1 MWTLLQIEVF
11 KIFKRPRT
19 YISFVAI
26 TVIIT
31 LIQLAFYADGGAY
44 MDFAL
49 GALKDRFD
57 INGKLLNGYFICFLV
72 LQMLLIH
79 VPLLITLVA
88 GDVLAGEANM
98 GTLRMLMT
106 KPISRTTI
114 VLTKFIAAVIYVI
127 ILLAWM
133 AFLSLI
139 ISIAIFGTDDL
150 LIFKSDKA
158 ILLRESD
165 VMWRF
170 VAAFV
175 FGAIGMITVTALALL
190 LSVFSD
196 NAIGPIIG
204 TMSVIILFTIL
215 SGLELPF
222 FDLVRPVLFT
232 RHMLAW
238 KGFFN
243 DPVNYGSVMW
253 SAAILF
259 IHIIL
264 FTGIS
269 IFVFRRKD
277 ILS

>member
-1 MWTLLQIEVF
+1 MWTLLQIEIF
-11 KIFKRPRT
+11 KIFRRPRT

-26 TVIIT
+26 TVIIV

-49 GALKDRFD
+49 QALKDRFD
-57 INGKLLNGYFICFLV
+57 INGQLLNGYFICYLV

-106 KPISRTTI
+106 KPVSRTTI
-114 VLTKFIAAVIYVI
+114 VLCKFTAAVVYAI
-127 ILLAWM
+127 ILLMWM
-133 AFLSLI
+133 AFLSLVV
-139 ISIAIFGTDDL
+139 SIMIFGTDDL
-150 LIFKSDKA
+150 LIFNSDKA
-158 ILLRESD
+158 VLLRESD

-170 VAAFV
+170 IAAFV
-175 FGAIGMITVTALALL
+175 YGAIGMTTVTALALL
-190 LSVFSD
+190 LSVFAD
-196 NAIGPIIG
+196 NAIGPIVG

-215 SGLELPF
+215 SSLDLPF
-222 FDLVRPVLFT
+222 FDLVRPILFT

-238 KGFFN
+238 KAFFN
-243 DPVNYGSVMW
+243 DPVNYGSVIR
-253 SAAILF
+253 SALVLVL
-259 IHIIL
+259 H
-264 FTGIS
+264 
-269 IFVFRRKD
+269 IFVFTGVSIVVFRKKD

>member
-1 MWTLLQIEVF
+1 MWTLLKIEVF

-26 TVIIT
+26 TIIVT

-49 GALKDRFD
+49 QALKDRFD
-57 INGKLLNGYFICFLV
+57 ISGQLLNGYFICYFV

-114 VLTKFIAAVIYVI
+114 VLSKFIAAVFYSLV
-127 ILLAWM
+127 LLAWM
-133 AFLSLI
+133 AFLSLVL
-139 ISIAIFGTDDL
+139 SVLIFGTDDL
-150 LIFKSDKA
+150 LIFKSDMA
-158 ILLRESD
+158 VLLRESD
-165 VMWRF
+165 VLWRF
-170 VAAFV
+170 MAAFL
-175 FGAIGMITVTALALL
+175 FAALGMTTVAALALL

-196 NAIGPIIG
+196 NAIGPIVA

-215 SGLELPF
+215 SSLDLPF
-222 FDLVRPVLFT
+222 FDAIKPIMFT
-232 RHMLAW
+232 GHMLAW
-238 KGFFN
+238 KAFFN
-243 DPVNYGSVMW
+243 DPVNYGNVIV
-253 SAAILF
+253 SAFVLI
-259 IHIIL
+259 IHIIV
-264 FTGIS
+264 FIGIA
-269 IFVFRRKD
+269 IFVFRKKD